1 MHGVRVCNRCHW
13 NQKIH
18 RGYTGMGPCFPNQH
32 RVRALL
38 SHLLINMSL
47 KVSCKHKLVI
57 FSSILTLL
65 FHWKENKIQ
74 EDVMEFSKEIRGM
87 YFLAFTF
94 IYLFLIY
101 WLFKRFFLMWTIFK
115 AFIESVTISLLF
127 YVLVFWSRVI

>member
-1 MHGVRVCNRCHW
+1 
-13 NQKIH
+13 
-18 RGYTGMGPCFPNQH
+18 MGPCFPNQH

-74 EDVMEFSKEIRGM
+74 ESDMKDGKERADLG
-87 YFLAFTF
+87 
-94 IYLFLIY
+94 
-101 WLFKRFFLMWTIFK
+101 
-115 AFIESVTISLLF
+115 
-127 YVLVFWSRVI
+127 YVLELKSIRIPRENEKRSQGLRERGGTFPS